1 MLTAVQVRE
10 TQLPTTFMR
19 QAYNQSQVNDL
30 IDRIAATLSAYELD
44 MATLPSRAVT
54 ASEVLNYRFDS
65 VSFAKGYDRLAVND
79 LLHQAAKVLGA
90 WEKRYAGSPKVAQTD
105 DTSAASYHQATEQPT
120 VAVRQAT
127 DINVLSSSAVSSAQF
142 PTLKFRE
149 GYSREEVDD
158 LLAKV
163 VEALASYERGSN
175 VKLLGSKDVEAA
187 RFKPTGFGV
196 VGYEQDYVDEFL
208 DRVVAS
214 LEYWEEHA

>member
-90 WEKRYAGSPKVAQTD
+90 WEKRYADNLKFAQTD
-105 DTSAASYHQATEQPT
+105 DAVGAQRSEQPT
-120 VAVRQAT
+120 GALRQAT

-142 PTLKFRE
+142 PKHKFFE
-149 GYSREEVDD
+149 GYACGEVDD

>member
-90 WEKRYAGSPKVAQTD
+90 WEKRYAELSLCAK
-105 DTSAASYHQATEQPT
+105 QPT
-120 VAVRQAT
+120 
-127 DINVLSSSAVSSAQF
+127 LMC
-142 PTLKFRE
+142 
-149 GYSREEVDD
+149 
-158 LLAKV
+158 
-163 VEALASYERGSN
+163 
-175 VKLLGSKDVEAA
+175 
-187 RFKPTGFGV
+187 
-196 VGYEQDYVDEFL
+196 
-208 DRVVAS
+208 
-214 LEYWEEHA
+214 